1 MSTSRPA
8 LRRMA
13 GKRKLEEALE
23 ESEQKTQEEKKEEK
37 EDEIEWRRPGEE
49 DSGEDV
55 EVDEGSL
62 EPKSTGA
69 AWRRKK
75 RRRDGVAAGWT
86 NPYEKDLADAEKQWR
101 QQQRRVAEDS
111 NSMLNLEN
119 MYERKLMQ
127 LKVEDLFEHKELWE
141 QQQRGEQLDMEK
153 AMKKSRADFEH
164 KYGKKS

>member
-49 DSGEDV
+49 DSGEDMG
-55 EVDEGSL
+55 VDEGSL